1 MHGTIDTITLE
12 DRIEEG
18 TSVPEF
24 FDFLRCALQWDPRER
39 SSAAQL
45 LDHSWLK

>member
-1 MHGTIDTITLE
+1 VHGTVNTVGLE

-18 TSVPEF
+18 TSNPEF
-24 FDFLRCALQWDPRER
+24 FNFLRCALQWDPRER